1 MNDFHRLDS
10 VDNQDNFTF
19 ISKLFPQKKVGFV
32 LELLWSFAIDQRP
45 VYGIFPPFRFHEILK
60 LHFTFPFNPL

>member
-19 ISKLFPQKKVGFV
+19 ISKLFPQKKSGVCVGTAMV
-32 LELLWSFAIDQRP
+32 IC
-45 VYGIFPPFRFHEILK
+45 H
-60 LHFTFPFNPL
+60 